1 MGSIE
6 PAAATAATLLA
17 RGSLVGGEELAAP
30 ELAALVNARL
40 PNHPDLRSAL
50 EQARAQPED
59 RGPVGALAQALTRM
73 GEQDPAFGRQLA
85 VLVAHARQASGLGG
99 LVTQVYGHAQVGE
112 LVTIGQAGDIHL
124 HLPPAPA
131 PTVLERLRRGRPG
144 VLVANLPARNL
155 VFTGRE
161 HLLDRLHATLRPGQ
175 LAAVVQAQALHGLG
189 GVGKSQLAVEYAH
202 RHLGEYG
209 LIWWVAAEQ
218 PLAVPGQL
226 VALARRLGIPEA
238 AEQAETI
245 QALWDELRQFD
256 RWLLIFDNADDS
268 RGLRPYWPPSNG
280 QVLVTSR
287 NPAWASLAATARVDV
302 LPRGEAV
309 MFMRRRAGL
318 DAKAAEALAEALGDL
333 PLALEQAAAY
343 LDETAISAGEYLE
356 LLGERAS
363 QLYALGTP
371 SSSEET
377 IATTW
382 TVSLQRIRGQ
392 VPVAEDLLTLCAFLA
407 PDDIPRALLPN
418 HPDALPERL
427 ATVVCDRVA
436 YQQAIAALHRYSL
449 TTVSGDALSVHRLV
463 QAVIRKELSLEQT
476 MTWTGTA
483 IRLFRAS
490 FPDDSYE
497 IRTWPECGRLL
508 PHALTAADHAD
519 AVGVEREATGWVL
532 NRVGVYL
539 QRQAEYSQAK
549 QLYGR
554 ALGMYE
560 AACGPTHPEVA
571 RSLGDL
577 GTLLYELGDFRG
589 AREAHER
596 AAAIYQAAYGLDDP
610 NVARNLTRLGR
621 VLRRLGDLP
630 AARDALARA
639 LPIRETR
646 LGADHPETA
655 TTLNDLGVVLR
666 DLADLPAARDL
677 LKRALAIRK
686 TRLGADHPDTAQSL
700 SSLATVLHVQGDLDH
715 ARTLLERALAIDEAH
730 LSPDHPETAKCLHNL
745 GLVLRDQGD
754 LDAARDTLERALAIR
769 EARLGADHF
778 HVAATLTN
786 LATIRYNQGDLDAA
800 RRLQERALAIR
811 EARLGADHP
820 DTVRSRQNLAAVVAA
835 LDNQQ

>member
-6 PAAATAATLLA
+6 PAAATAASLLA
-17 RGSLVGGEELAAP
+17 RGSLVSGEATPVPGLAV
-30 ELAALVNARL
+30 LVDGRL
-40 PNHPDLRSAL
+40 PNHPELQGVL

-59 RGPVGALAQALTRM
+59 PTQVGALAEALTVL
-73 GEQDPAFGRQLA
+73 GETDPDFQHELDA
-85 VLVAHARQASGLGG
+85 LVAYARRATGVNG
-99 LVTQVYGHAQVGE
+99 LVTRVYGHARVGK

-124 HLPPAPA
+124 HLPPAPTL
-131 PTVLERLRRGRPG
+131 TVLDRLRRRQWG
-144 VLVANLPARNL
+144 VSVANLPARNL

-161 HLLDRLHATLRPGQ
+161 DLLDRLHATLHPGE

-209 LIWWVAAEQ
+209 LIWWVTAEQ

-245 QALWDELRQFD
+245 QALWDELRQLD

-268 RGLRPYWPPSNG
+268 RTLRPYWPPSNG

-287 NPAWASLAATARVDV
+287 NPAWASLAATVGVDV
-302 LPRGEAV
+302 LSRGEAI
-309 MFMRRRAGL
+309 MFLRRRAGL

-343 LDETAISAGEYLE
+343 LDETGISAGEYLE
-356 LLGERAS
+356 LLGERAG
-363 QLYALGTP
+363 QLYGLGTP

-377 IATTW
+377 IATIW
-382 TVSLQRIRGQ
+382 TVSLERIRGQ

-407 PDDIPRALLPN
+407 PDDIPRTLLPN

-449 TTVSGDALSVHRLV
+449 TTVTRDALSVHRLV
-463 QAVIRKELSLEQT
+463 QAVVRKELSLEQT
-476 MTWTGTA
+476 MAWTGAA
-483 IRLFRAS
+483 IRLLRLS

-497 IRTWPECGRLL
+497 IRTWPECRRLL
-508 PHALTAADHAD
+508 PHSLTAADHAD
-519 AVGVEREATGWVL
+519 AVAVEREATGWVL

-539 QRQAEYSQAK
+539 QRQAEYGQAK
-549 QLYGR
+549 QLYRR
-554 ALGMYE
+554 AQGIYE
-560 AACGPTHPEVA
+560 AACGPIHPEVA

-621 VLRRLGDLP
+621 VLHRLGDLP
-630 AARDALARA
+630 AARDVLARA
-639 LPIRETR
+639 LPIRKTR

-655 TTLNDLGVVLR
+655 TTLNNLGVVLR
-666 DLADLPAARDL
+666 DLADLPAARDTL
-677 LKRALAIRK
+677 ERALAIRK
-686 TRLGADHPDTAQSL
+686 TRLG
-700 SSLATVLHVQGDLDH
+700 V
-715 ARTLLERALAIDEAH
+715 
-730 LSPDHPETAKCLHNL
+730 
-745 GLVLRDQGD
+745 
-754 LDAARDTLERALAIR
+754 
-769 EARLGADHF
+769 DHF

-786 LATIRYNQGDLDAA
+786 LATIQYEQGDLDAA
-800 RRLQERALAIR
+800 RTLHERAVAIHETRLGPHHPETAISLSNLALVLHDQGDLAGARLLLERALSIR
-811 EARLGADHP
+811 ESHLGPDHP
-820 DTVRSRQNLAAVVAA
+820 DTARSRRNLAAVIAT
-835 LDNQQ
+835 LEEGR